1 MKIMEKLMTNPQL
14 RQMEIDMVSE
24 IVEQCNSMKDAALAA
39 KAIDSLEINQPNEE
53 DVIRHLRNYLCDV
66 TFKLFIEKYPT
77 N

>member
-1 MKIMEKLMTNPQL
+1 MMEKLMTNPQL

-39 KAIDSLEINQPNEE
+39 KAIDSLEINQPNEK
-53 DVIRHLRNYLCDV
+53 RYRNR
-66 TFKLFIEKYPT
+66 F